1 MTRAREKLKY
11 WSDRNVAV
19 AADLDAAL
27 ERIDIQLD
35 KSIDEIE
42 KVSGLMHMQGIPDLG
57 GKLDAEL
64 RKLRALR
71 R

>member
-1 MTRAREKLKY
+1 
-11 WSDRNVAV
+11 
-19 AADLDAAL
+19 
-27 ERIDIQLD
+27 
-35 KSIDEIE
+35 
-42 KVSGLMHMQGIPDLG
+42 MHMQGIPDLG